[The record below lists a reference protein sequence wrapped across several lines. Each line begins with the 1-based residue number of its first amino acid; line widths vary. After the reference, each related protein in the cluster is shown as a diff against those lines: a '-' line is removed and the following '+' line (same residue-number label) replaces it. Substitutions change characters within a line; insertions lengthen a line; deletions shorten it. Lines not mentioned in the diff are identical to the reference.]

1 MQNIGYADNYWG
13 RNPRCYYYDSSDSQS
28 SKIEDDY
35 QSGGYEKMIAL
46 MKESLD
52 EDEFAECQQ
61 DLDAWARLWFSENA
75 DYSQSAIKEWVEDYC
90 DFSGIDC

>member
-1 MQNIGYADNYWG
+1 
-13 RNPRCYYYDSSDSQS
+13 
-28 SKIEDDY
+28 
-35 QSGGYEKMIAL
+35 MIAL